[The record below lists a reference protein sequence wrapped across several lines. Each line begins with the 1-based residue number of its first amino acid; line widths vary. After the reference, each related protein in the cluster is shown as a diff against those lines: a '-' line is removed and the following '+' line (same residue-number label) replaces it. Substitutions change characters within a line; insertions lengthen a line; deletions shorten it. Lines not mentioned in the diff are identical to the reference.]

1 MGQRTEVGAR
11 GFTLLELLATL
22 MVLAIA
28 LAVVGPAVGRTSETL
43 RTRAEVARF
52 AGLLRHTREQAIV
65 TQRPHSFI
73 VDAAAHRITI
83 QAGDEV
89 KQTRTLPESLGVQ
102 GEPPPA
108 LTVRFEPQGTC
119 SGGAFRVTWGS
130 ISYRITV
137 DGLTGRVR
145 TARL

>member
-1 MGQRTEVGAR
+1 MGQRTKVGAR

-65 TQRPHSFI
+65 TQQPHSFI

>member
-28 LAVVGPAVGRTSETL
+28 LAIVGPAVGRTSETL
-43 RTRAEVARF
+43 RTRAEVASI
-52 AGLLRHTREQAIV
+52 AGLLRYTREQAIS
-65 TQRPHSFI
+65 TQRTHTFV
-73 VDAAAHRITI
+73 VDGGAHRITI

-89 KQTRTLPESLGVQ
+89 KQTRTLPDHLAVLA
-102 GEPPPA
+102 EPPSG
-108 LTVRFEPQGTC
+108 LTVRFEPQGTA
-119 SGGAFRVTWGS
+119 SGGAFRVTSGA
-130 ISYRITV
+130 INYRITV

>member
-1 MGQRTEVGAR
+1 MGQRAEVGAR
-11 GFTLLELLATL
+11 GFTLLELIATL
-22 MVLAIA
+22 MVLAVA

-52 AGLLRHTREQAIV
+52 ASLLRHTREQAIA

-89 KQTRTLPESLGVQ
+89 KQTRTLPEHIGVQ
-102 GEPPPA
+102 AEPPPA
-108 LTVRFEPQGTC
+108 LTVRFEPQGTS
-119 SGGAFRVTWGS
+119 SGGAFRVTSGA
-130 ISYRITV
+130 INYRITV

>member
-1 MGQRTEVGAR
+1 MGQRAEVGAR

-22 MVLAIA
+22 MVLALA

-52 AGLLRHTREQAIV
+52 AALLRHTREQAIL
-65 TQRPHSFI
+65 TQQPHAFI

-89 KQTRTLPESLGVQ
+89 KETRSLPEHLGIQ
-102 GEPPPA
+102 AEPPPA
-108 LTVRFEPQGTC
+108 LTVRFEPQGTS
-119 SGGAFRVTWGS
+119 SGGTFRVSAGR
-130 ISYRITV
+130 IHYRITV
-137 DGLTGRVR
+137 DGLTGRVKSV
-145 TARL
+145 RL

>member
-1 MGQRTEVGAR
+1 MGQRAEVGAR

-22 MVLAIA
+22 MVLAVA

-65 TQRPHSFI
+65 TQRPHAFI
-73 VDAAAHRITI
+73 VEPGAHRITI

-89 KQTRTLPESLGVQ
+89 KQTRTLPEHLGIQ
-102 GEPPPA
+102 AEPPPA
-108 LTVRFEPQGTC
+108 LTIRFEPQGTS
-119 SGGAFRVTWGS
+119 SGGAFRMTSGS
-130 ISYRITV
+130 IQYRITV
-137 DGLTGRVR
+137 DGFTGRVK
-145 TARL
+145 AVRL